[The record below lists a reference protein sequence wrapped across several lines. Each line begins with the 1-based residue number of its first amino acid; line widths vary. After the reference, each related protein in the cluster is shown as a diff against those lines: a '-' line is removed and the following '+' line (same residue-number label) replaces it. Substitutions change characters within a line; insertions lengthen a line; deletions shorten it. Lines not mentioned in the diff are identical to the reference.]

1 MREMTSE
8 PISGV
13 GSDTMSDT
21 MSDTANEPRVVLT
34 DPAVEKLSDI
44 MEQHA
49 NPVAGLRLQISG
61 RKDGRFQHLL
71 SLVEDGAQQEGDVP
85 VEAGGIRVYVESRD
99 ASYLNDLEIDFFD
112 DGEGNQGLEFRNPN
126 PLWRDPR
133 EFQLQDLFDQQI
145 NPQIASHGGMIS
157 LISVQGRTAYVEF
170 GGGCVGCGMLD
181 VTLKQG
187 VEVAVK
193 DQIPEIDDIVDITDH
208 NQGENP
214 YYKPAKK

>member
-1 MREMTSE
+1 M
-8 PISGV
+8 
-13 GSDTMSDT
+13 
-21 MSDTANEPRVVLT
+21 
-34 DPAVEKLSDI
+34 
-44 MEQHA
+44 
-49 NPVAGLRLQISG
+49 
-61 RKDGRFQHLL
+61 
-71 SLVEDGAQQEGDVP
+71 P

>member
-1 MREMTSE
+1 
-8 PISGV
+8 
-13 GSDTMSDT
+13 MSDT
-21 MSDTANEPRVVLT
+21 ISEPTVKLT
-34 DPAVEKLSDI
+34 DAAAEKLSDI
-44 MEQHA
+44 IDQHA

-71 SLVEDGAQQEGDVP
+71 SLVEDGAELANDLK
-85 VEAGGIRVYVESRD
+85 VETEGIRVYVEARD
-99 ASYLNDLEIDFFD
+99 VSYLDGVEIDFYD

-145 NPQIASHGGMIS
+145 NPQIAAHGGVIS
-157 LISVQGRTAYVEF
+157 LIGVQGKKAFVEF
-170 GGGCVGCGMLD
+170 GGGCVGCGMLG

-193 DQIPEIDDIVDITDH
+193 DQIPDIEEIVDITDH
-208 NQGENP
+208 DQGENP
-214 YYKPAKK
+214 YYQPAKK

>member
-1 MREMTSE
+1 MADATT
-8 PISGV
+8 
-13 GSDTMSDT
+13 DL
-21 MSDTANEPRVVLT
+21 RVNFT
-34 DPAVEKLSDI
+34 DSAAEKLSDI
-44 MEQHA
+44 IENHA

-208 NQGENP
+208 DQGENP
-214 YYKPAKK
+214 YYQPAKK

>member
-1 MREMTSE
+1 
-8 PISGV
+8 
-13 GSDTMSDT
+13 MSDT
-21 MSDTANEPRVVLT
+21 ISEPTVKLT
-34 DPAVEKLSDI
+34 DAAAEKLSDI
-44 MEQHA
+44 IDQHA

-71 SLVEDGAQQEGDVP
+71 SLVEDGAELANDLK
-85 VEAGGIRVYVESRD
+85 VETEGIRVYVEARD
-99 ASYLNDLEIDFFD
+99 VSYLDGVEIDFYD

-145 NPQIASHGGMIS
+145 NPQIAAHGGVIS
-157 LISVQGRTAYVEF
+157 LIGVQGKKAFVEF
-170 GGGCVGCGMLD
+170 GGGCVGCGMLG

-193 DQIPEIDDIVDITDH
+193 EQVPGIEEIVDITDH

-214 YYKPAKK
+214 YYQPAKK